1 MSQDL
6 PLPSNIEIDVTLSQI
21 FDTTTPTVDAAT
33 YGYLYKLA
41 SNNGLFW
48 KTLTGGA
55 IDLTAPAA
63 MSSFGTATSLF
74 GGTITVVAPSNT
86 KAGSSALSA
95 MGAGTLGGA
104 STAFG
109 SSALS
114 LLTDVANQ
122 GIYSAF
128 GYEAGK
134 VVTTGVGSMFL
145 GFRSGVAITTSSYDL
160 ALGYRALG
168 QSTTTAGNNVSIGAD
183 SMYSATFSGS
193 YNVGVGNNCLSA
205 LTTGTYNSALGHSA
219 GNTLATGNYNTLLG
233 EATACGAAHDY
244 CVVIGSDA
252 VSTATNQIR
261 IGFDASGV
269 TRQTT
274 CFIDGVRG
282 RTSGVADAVAV
293 LVDSKGQM
301 STISSSIRYKENVLD
316 VSDNVIDS
324 LFKMEPKTFNYI
336 GNPDS
341 KTYGLIAE
349 DIDKILPDIVVYKE
363 INGEMVPETIQ
374 YHLLVP
380 LLVGAVKRL
389 NLRCD
394 ELQRQLNL

>member
-6 PLPSNIEIDVTLSQI
+6 PLPTNIEIDVTLSQI
-21 FDTTTPTVDAAT
+21 FDTTAPTVDAAT

-55 IDLTAPAA
+55 IDLTAPTA
-63 MSSFGTATSLF
+63 MSSFGTATNLAS
-74 GGTITVVAPSNT
+74 GTITVVAPSNT
-86 KAGSSALSA
+86 KAGSSALLT
-95 MGAGTLGGA
+95 MGTGALGGA

-109 SSALS
+109 ASSLS

-134 VVTTGVGSMFL
+134 VVTTGIGSMFL
-145 GFRSGVAITTSSYDL
+145 GFRAGVAVTTSSYDL

-168 QSTTTAGNNVSIGAD
+168 RSTTTAGNNISIGTD
-183 SMYSATFSGS
+183 SIYSSSFSGS
-193 YNVGVGNNCLSA
+193 YNVGVGNNCLSD
-205 LTTGTYNSALGHSA
+205 LTTGTYNTALGHSA

-233 EATACGAAHDY
+233 EATASGAAHEY
-244 CVVIGSDA
+244 CVVIGADA

-261 IGFDASGV
+261 IGFDGSSA

-274 CFIDGVRG
+274 CFIDGIVG
-282 RTSGVADAVAV
+282 KTSGQNDAIAV
-293 LVDSKGQM
+293 LVDSKGQLA
-301 STISSSIRYKENVLD
+301 TISSSIRYKENVQD
-316 VSDNVIDS
+316 VSDDVINS

-336 GNPDS
+336 GRPDS
-341 KTYGLIAE
+341 KTYGMIAE
-349 DIDKILPDIVVYKE
+349 SINEILPDIVVYKE
-363 INGEMVPETIQ
+363 IDGEMVPETIQ

-389 NLRCD
+389 NKRCD
-394 ELQRQLNL
+394 ELQHQLNL